1 MANTKNILKVLICC
15 ILTIIMIVPNM
26 TVFAANGAADK
37 NVVRSNITAIEKE
50 L

>member
-1 MANTKNILKVLICC
+1 
-15 ILTIIMIVPNM
+15 MIVPNM

-50 L
+50 LLVNNTDVILKSML

>member
-26 TVFAANGAADK
+26 TVFAANGALI
-37 NVVRSNITAIEKE
+37 RMSLEAILPPLRKSC
-50 L
+50 